1 MIFRITAV
9 AILATWIPIASAQP
23 QTAAEQLQKGVY
35 TQQTVGD
42 LDAAIQIYR
51 QITTTN
57 PGQNAIAAQAQ
68 FRIFQ
73 TLLQKGDLNGA
84 QQEFQ
89 TLVLNYSDY
98 RDLIAT
104 MSGRPLGGTHQPSV
118 TLGTV
123 QNGRY
128 HHKATGIEFAAPAGW
143 TLTGDSPSSDN
154 GEMVGFCKPKTQL
167 CLQVWLRPDTTSPSD
182 ITAALHHDL
191 DRKHEDRQEGWV
203 VRPASVQMR
212 MVGGQ
217 QAISGI
223 ADFQY
228 FVEAGP
234 GIEYLTW
241 VRSTKGRAF
250 FFATGP
256 LEDAAVL
263 QAGMEQLL
271 GSALVP

>member
-1 MIFRITAV
+1 MMFRITAV
-9 AILATWIPIASAQP
+9 AILATWIPTASAQP

-35 TQQTVGD
+35 TQQTLGD
-42 LDAAIQIYR
+42 LDAAAQIYR
-51 QITTTN
+51 QIITTN
-57 PGQNAIAAQAQ
+57 PGQNATAAQAQ
-68 FRIFQ
+68 FRLFQ

-89 TLVLNYSDY
+89 TLVLNYPDY

-104 MSGRPLGGTHQPSV
+104 MSGRPLGGTHQPNV

-143 TLTGDSPSSDN
+143 ALTGDSPSSDN
-154 GEMVGFCKPKTQL
+154 GEMVVFCKPNTQL

-182 ITAALHHDL
+182 ITAALHRDL
-191 DRKHEDRQEGWV
+191 DRKHEDRPQGWT

-217 QAISGI
+217 QAIGGI
-223 ADFQY
+223 ADFRYDVQGG
-228 FVEAGP
+228 A
-234 GIEYLTW
+234 GIECLTW

-250 FFATGP
+250 FFATG
-256 LEDAAVL
+256 LLTDASVL
-263 QAGMEQLL
+263 QSGMDQLL
-271 GSALVP
+271 ASTLVP